1 MKCVGDENAQPKN
14 MTPMIETRIAALAD
28 VAALVELYSG
38 FRDSLLRTTPTA
50 EELKVSLET
59 LVQAPEVRLFLA
71 TMNGRSVGYAA
82 QRYLYSA
89 WASGEEALLEDL
101 YVQSD
106 CRGLGVGRCLV
117 EHAIRDARERRCR
130 SMSLDTNEKNPA
142 SNALY
147 LSLGFTCERR
157 RWQGGRQIR
166 YDLKLA

>member
-14 MTPMIETRIAALAD
+14 MTPMIETRIAALPD

-38 FRDSLLRTTPTA
+38 FRDSLLRTTPTSQ
-50 EELKVSLET
+50 ELTLSLEK
-59 LVQAPEVRLFLA
+59 LVHAPEVRLFLA
-71 TMNGRSVGYAA
+71 TVGDRAVGYAA

-117 EHAIRDARERRCR
+117 EHAIRDAKERGCR
-130 SMSLDTNEKNPA
+130 TMSLDTNENNAA

-147 LSLGFTCERR
+147 RHLGFACERP
-157 RWQGGRQIR
+157 RWSGGRQIR